1 MAFHNYPYT
10 DLNELN
16 LDWLIQKMKDL
27 ESRIDGLHDE
37 LKAELTAE
45 LTVYVNNRLAVTEAK
60 FEVLKADVEHE
71 LGVIE
76 DNFDLLRGQF
86 RDLDQAMN
94 DYIDYINGRIADI
107 QAEIT
112 ADIAGVNARTDALI
126 ASNNEYLLSQMETY
140 LSRIKVINYFTG
152 EQVSIQDMFN
162 YLAGLHL
169 TDAIDYDTMALRAK
183 TYTEFANMNM
193 TYTNLAMHGNT
204 LYVQEE

>member
-27 ESRIDGLHDE
+27 DHRIDGLHDE

-76 DNFDLLRGQF
+76 ANFDLLRGQF
-86 RDLDQAMN
+86 NDLDHAMT

-183 TYTEFANMNM
+183 TYTEFVNMNM

-204 LYVQEE
+204 LYV

>member
-10 DLNELN
+10 DFNELN

-27 ESRIDGLHDE
+27 ESRINGLHDE

-45 LTVYVNNRLAVTEAK
+45 LTVYVNDRLAVTEAK
-60 FEVLKADVEHE
+60 FAVLKADVEHE

-76 DNFDLLRGQF
+76 ANFDLLRGQF
-86 RDLDQAMN
+86 NDLDHAMD

-204 LYVQEE
+204 LYV

>member
-10 DLNELN
+10 DFNELN

-76 DNFDLLRGQF
+76 ANFDLLRGQF
-86 RDLDQAMN
+86 NDLDHAMD
-94 DYIDYINGRIADI
+94 DYIDYINGRVADI
-107 QAEIT
+107 QSEIT

-204 LYVQEE
+204 LYV

>member
-27 ESRIDGLHDE
+27 DHRIDGLHDE
-37 LKAELTAE
+37 LKAELETE

-86 RDLDQAMN
+86 RDLDQAMT

-183 TYTEFANMNM
+183 TYTEFANMNI

-204 LYVQEE
+204 LYV

>member
-10 DLNELN
+10 DFNELN

-27 ESRIDGLHDE
+27 DSRIDGLHDE
-37 LKAELTAE
+37 LKKELTAE

-76 DNFDLLRGQF
+76 ANFDLLRGQF
-86 RDLDQAMN
+86 RDLDQAMT

-183 TYTEFANMNM
+183 TYTEFVNMNM

-204 LYVQEE
+204 LYV

>member
-10 DLNELN
+10 DFNELN

-27 ESRIDGLHDE
+27 DSRIDGLHDE

-45 LTVYVNNRLAVTEAK
+45 LTVYVDNRRAVTEAK
-60 FEVLKADVEHE
+60 FAVLKADVEHE

-76 DNFDLLRGQF
+76 ANFDLLRGQF
-86 RDLDQAMN
+86 NDLDHAMN

-112 ADIAGVNARTDALI
+112 ADIAGVNARTDSLI

-204 LYVQEE
+204 LYV

>member
-1 MAFHNYPYT
+1 MVFNEYPYT
-10 DLNELN
+10 DFHELN
-16 LDWLIQKMKDL
+16 LDWLIQEMKDL
-27 ESRIDGLHDE
+27 DERIDGLHDE

-76 DNFDLLRGQF
+76 ANFNLLRGQF
-86 RDLDQAMN
+86 ADLDQTMN

-107 QAEIT
+107 QAEIS

-126 ASNNEYLLSQMETY
+126 ASNNEYLLSVMSTY
-140 LSRIKVINYFTG
+140 LSQIKVINFFTG
-152 EQVSIQDMFN
+152 ELVSIQDMFN

-169 TDAIDYDTMALRAK
+169 TDSIDYDTMALRAK
-183 TYTEFANMNM
+183 TYTDLANLNIN
-193 TYTNLAMHGNT
+193 YTNLAMHGNT
-204 LYVQEE
+204 LYV

>member
-10 DLNELN
+10 DFNELN

-27 ESRIDGLHDE
+27 DHRIDGLHDE

-60 FEVLKADVEHE
+60 FALLKADVEHE

-76 DNFDLLRGQF
+76 ANFDLLRGQF
-86 RDLDQAMN
+86 NDLDRAMN
-94 DYIDYINGRIADI
+94 DYIDYINGRIQDI
-107 QAEIT
+107 QDEIS

-126 ASNNEYLLSQMETY
+126 ASNNEYLLSQMEQY

-152 EQVSIQDMFN
+152 ELVTIQDMFN

-169 TDAIDYDTMALRAK
+169 TDAIDYDTMAVRAK
-183 TYTEFANMNM
+183 TYTELAALNI

-204 LYVQEE
+204 LYV

>member
-10 DLNELN
+10 DFNELN

-27 ESRIDGLHDE
+27 DSRIDGLHDE

-76 DNFDLLRGQF
+76 ANFDLLRGQF
-86 RDLDQAMN
+86 ADLDRTMN
-94 DYIDYINGRIADI
+94 DYIDYINGRIQDI
-107 QAEIT
+107 QDEIS

-126 ASNNEYLLSQMETY
+126 TSNNEYLLSVMSTY
-140 LSRIKVINYFTG
+140 LSQIKVINFFTG
-152 EQVSIQDMFN
+152 ELVSIQDMFN

-169 TDAIDYDTMALRAK
+169 TDSIDYDTMALRAK
-183 TYTEFANMNM
+183 TYTELAALNIN
-193 TYTNLAMHGNT
+193 YTNLAMHGNT
-204 LYVQEE
+204 LYV

>member
-1 MAFHNYPYT
+1 MDHRYPYT
-10 DLNELN
+10 DFNELN

-27 ESRIDGLHDE
+27 DHRIDGLHDE

-45 LTVYVNNRLAVTEAK
+45 LTVYVNKRLAVTEAK

-183 TYTEFANMNM
+183 TYTEFANMNI

-204 LYVQEE
+204 LYV